1 MLQSTTELK
10 RSFFAGVETFGLPS
24 RVRSD
29 KDGEN
34 VSISR
39 YMLNHPERGPGR
51 GTMITGRSVH
61 NQRIERLW
69 RDLYVGCVAPFYGLL
84 DACDDRDIFSLHYS
98 VLSLLNK
105 QLRQFSNSWKNHP
118 LSSERGK
125 TPYQLWVLGMCTSAE
140 DAALQSVLE
149 PLSNVG

>member
-98 VLSLLNK
+98 VLSLLSYGSSVTHGK
-105 QLRQFSNSWKNHP
+105 IILLVVKEEKLRISCGF
-118 LSSERGK
+118 LECALVRK
-125 TPYQLWVLGMCTSAE
+125 TLHYRVYWSH
-140 DAALQSVLE
+140 
-149 PLSNVG
+149 